1 MDWALWYL
9 KVRLWKFDGTVSEK
23 MPRIT
28 VEALI
33 EQLRGELKALGI
45 SHREAEQLAGICR
58 RKLDDGAEQ
67 RFLIFDLLRILE
79 GVGIEPADFFARA
92 FRKGELSLVAF
103 GKEKP
108 AQWPRRRRPIL
119 NALAKVEERGSRG
132 FLEIRGELRRIEH
145 LRDEDPAA
153 AEKAAW
159 NLLKTEKAPGA
170 LVGALAILISEA
182 SREQAHQLLIL
193 AFELLGPD
201 LQNAAAGKLLTAMG
215 RNLYLQGQYE
225 PAIEVLERHAL
236 PIVAYHGDQE
246 DLAFN
251 AFLLGLSKLQVG
263 DRTNGL
269 IGFEKA
275 MAVGSERLKFA
286 VLQALAAA
294 ELNQGLLDR
303 AWQMYDEVMT
313 LPYFAKA
320 SQRARLAVRVSRQTA
335 RMLAQK
341 PVDEREFRAAVEEA
355 RDVFD
360 SVSQVRA
367 AIDLATYLKTAG
379 KFADAV
385 RYLKAEIWNLL
396 DLEDSEVRDKFFE
409 LWQALGQP
417 EADLHLPSRIVS
429 PMEPKLRQPHPLP
442 ILQKKAQSPTGR
454 EASPKG

>member
-58 RKLDDGAEQ
+58 RKLDEGAEQ

-132 FLEIRGELRRIEH
+132 FLEIRDELRRIEH

-201 LQNAAAGKLLTAMG
+201 LQNAAAGKLFTAFGLALIKAQLPDDAMDVLT
-215 RNLYLQGQYE
+215 RF
-225 PAIEVLERHAL
+225 AI
-236 PIVAYHGDQE
+236 PIVAVHGDHTDHALALIYLALGAAQVGYHSLNRTALE
-246 DLAFN
+246 RAMATGDDRMRLTAFQLLAFQVLN
-251 AFLLGLSKLQVG
+251 LGDPS
-263 DRTNGL
+263 
-269 IGFEKA
+269 
-275 MAVGSERLKFA
+275 S
-286 VLQALAAA
+286 AA
-294 ELNQGLLDR
+294 
-303 AWQMYDEVMT
+303 QMYDELVA
-313 LPYFAKA
+313 LPCFSKA
-320 SQRARLAVRVSRQTA
+320 SGMFRVNVRWSRLTAHVLAGDFNENTEARFEELSPEVRKILTAKDQVAFALDFAVLLRRLKKEPKARTVLEAELWNAVGLEDEEVQRKFVLQWDELGMPRDNRLEPLVSRLGCTA
-335 RMLAQK
+335 
-341 PVDEREFRAAVEEA
+341 P
-355 RDVFD
+355 
-360 SVSQVRA
+360 
-367 AIDLATYLKTAG
+367 
-379 KFADAV
+379 
-385 RYLKAEIWNLL
+385 
-396 DLEDSEVRDKFFE
+396 
-409 LWQALGQP
+409 
-417 EADLHLPSRIVS
+417 
-429 PMEPKLRQPHPLP
+429 QPHPLP

-454 EASPKG
+454 EAGPKG